1 MHPMQAIKQV
11 CDDPEP
17 VEHSYMDLA
26 PEGRQIVRHHR
37 GRAPDERDKAEKA
50 EDQGCAWDGCHG
62 FAVRVAM
69 GWHPVNGDAAK
80 MQLALLCPFKRK
92 ATRKGC
98 KDRGKAAR

>member
-1 MHPMQAIKQV
+1 
-11 CDDPEP
+11 
-17 VEHSYMDLA
+17 
-26 PEGRQIVRHHR
+26 
-37 GRAPDERDKAEKA
+37 
-50 EDQGCAWDGCHG
+50 
-62 FAVRVAM
+62 M